1 MRLSSGGW
9 FLAEFGWDLAGWL
22 ERLTANAEG
31 ATVLGSIPAS
41 SDAVES
47 KGRQMKQCWIQNV
60 EEKKAL
66 CFTGYLFC
74 CLSCWKPGQACWLK
88 APRAESCLE
97 FLPIPQIA
105 YFIGYYPL
113 CIYTQTAPFTA
124 SHKLST
130 TNAHFLLNC
139 NVYSAGYLSPVASN
153 IHILHRA
160 TIYLFFPLRIFW
172 LYFLYIFIW

>member
-1 MRLSSGGW
+1 MPKAQQSWVRSQHPPTQWNLRGGRWSSVEYRMW
-9 FLAEFGWDLAGWL
+9 KKRKPCVSLDIYSVAW
-22 ERLTANAEG
+22 
-31 ATVLGSIPAS
+31 
-41 SDAVES
+41 AVENLARPADWRLP
-47 KGRQMKQCWIQNV
+47 GRVMFRIPSHPSDS
-60 EEKKAL
+60 
-66 CFTGYLFC
+66 LFYR
-74 CLSCWKPGQACWLK
+74 L
-88 APRAESCLE
+88 
-97 FLPIPQIA
+97 LPVMHIH
-105 YFIGYYPL
+105 
-113 CIYTQTAPFTA
+113 TNSPFTA